1 MRKVL
6 WTAAV
11 LALCAAPAAA
21 QQIEK
26 PSFDAAPAREAR
38 AAEAPAS
45 RTEPVAAERTPSL
58 RVSDKEMDQTVRAV
72 AAERGT
78 REQQLG
84 SSFWYTVAA
93 VAIGVILASLLLN

>member
-21 QQIEK
+21 QQTEK
-26 PSFDAAPAREAR
+26 PLVDVAPAREVV

-45 RTEPVAAERTPSL
+45 RTEPAAAERPSL
-58 RVSDKEMDQTVRAV
+58 RVSDRQMDETIRTAQ
-72 AAERGT
+72 AERGE
-78 REQQLG
+78 RKQQMG
-84 SSFWYTVAA
+84 NNFWYTVAA
-93 VAIGVILASLLLN
+93 VAIGVIVASLLLR

>member
-26 PSFDAAPAREAR
+26 PFVDAAPAREVR
-38 AAEAPAS
+38 AVEAPAS
-45 RTEPVAAERTPSL
+45 RAEPAAAERPSL
-58 RVSDKEMDQTVRAV
+58 RVSDQQMDETIRTTE
-72 AAERGT
+72 AARGE
-78 REQQLG
+78 REQQMG
-84 SSFWYTVAA
+84 SNFWYTVAA
-93 VAIGVILASLLLN
+93 VAIGVIVASLLLR

>member
-11 LALCAAPAAA
+11 LALCSAPAAA
-21 QQIEK
+21 QQTEK
-26 PSFDAAPAREAR
+26 PTLDAAPAREAR
-38 AAEAPAS
+38 APEAPAS
-45 RTEPVAAERTPSL
+45 RTEPVAAERTASL
-58 RVSDKEMDQTVRAV
+58 RVSDKQMDETIRAV
-72 AAERGT
+72 EAERGT

>member
-26 PSFDAAPAREAR
+26 PTFDAAPVREAR
-38 AAEAPAS
+38 APEAPAS

-58 RVSDKEMDQTVRAV
+58 RVSDQQMDETVRAV
-72 AAERGT
+72 EAERGT
-78 REQQLG
+78 KQQLG

-93 VAIGVILASLLLN
+93 VAIGVILASLLLD